1 MRSLKDYLVK
11 EYMTQ
16 DLNDKL
22 MIDNRVISSDI
33 TLQDLKDAGWGS
45 SMLDDKSWIVIDDQ
59 EFYKIK
65 KDGWQKHSTY
75 SSAISGV
82 ISSEDLFN
90 IIEKNKSDKGYVGE
104 IYLNNPH
111 KTIL

>member
-1 MRSLKDYLVK
+1 MRSLKEYLVT
-11 EYMTQ
+11 EYMAQ

-45 SMLDDKSWIVIDDQ
+45 SMLDDKSWIVVDNQ

-65 KDGWQKHSTY
+65 KDGWQKHSMQ
-75 SSAISGV
+75 SSVISGV
-82 ISSEDLFN
+82 ISSEDL
-90 IIEKNKSDKGYVGE
+90 IEKNKSNKGYVGE
-104 IYLNNPH
+104 LYLNNPY
-111 KTIL
+111 KIIL

>member
-1 MRSLKDYLVK
+1 MRSLKEYLLT
-11 EYMTQ
+11 EYMAQ

-33 TLQDLKDAGWGS
+33 TLQDLKDAGWGNS
-45 SMLDDKSWIVIDDQ
+45 ILDDKSWIVVDNQ

-65 KDGWQKHSTY
+65 KDGWQKHSTQA
-75 SSAISGV
+75 SAISGV
-82 ISSEDLFN
+82 ISSEDLYK

-104 IYLNNPH
+104 LYLNNPH
-111 KTIL
+111 KIIL

>member
-1 MRSLKDYLVK
+1 MRSLKEYLLT
-11 EYMTQ
+11 EYMAQ

-45 SMLDDKSWIVIDDQ
+45 SMLDDKSWIVVDDQ

-65 KDGWQKHSTY
+65 KDGWQKHSMQ
-75 SSAISGV
+75 SSVISGV
-82 ISSEDLFN
+82 ISSEDLFKL
-90 IIEKNKSDKGYVGE
+90 IEKNKSDKGYVGE
-104 IYLNNPH
+104 LFLNNPH
-111 KTIL
+111 KIIL